1 VAIPDDIDALGVV
14 KASGLAEL
22 PLWVRWSGPPR
33 RYDLADRRDRA
44 RVYEQVLAED
54 TDEDVRLYVVIEDLI
69 DLWSDR
75 VLPHHVRQAWAR
87 WLATRRGVAVAC

>member
-1 VAIPDDIDALGVV
+1 M
-14 KASGLAEL
+14 
-22 PLWVRWSGPPR
+22 
-33 RYDLADRRDRA
+33 
-44 RVYEQVLAED
+44 LAED